1 MINGFRRT
9 AAAAVTV
16 LALGAGGA
24 AWAASS
30 ASAAPTAPAAISRC
44 GAGQLAVW
52 VNADSADG
60 TAGTTYFNLEYTNIG
75 RGTCFLYG
83 YPGVS
88 ATTLGG
94 AQLGKAATRNS
105 AAPAKTIDI
114 VPGGTAHSFLGYHDI
129 LIEPSCKP
137 KAAAFLKVYAPNDTV
152 AKHAFFDLPVCTIGQ
167 ANFSVMRVQAGA

>member
-9 AAAAVTV
+9 AAAAVSV

-44 GAGQLAVW
+44 AASNLAVW

-60 TAGTTYFNLEYTNIG
+60 TAGTTFFNLEYTNIG
-75 RGTCFLYG
+75 RVTCSLFG
-83 YPGVS
+83 FPGAS
-88 ATTLGG
+88 ATTGG
-94 AQLGKAATRNS
+94 GKQLGRAATRDNS
-105 AAPAKTIDI
+105 TPAKTIDI
-114 VPGGTAHSFLGYHDI
+114 APGRTAHSALGYHDI
-129 LIEPSCKP
+129 LVEASCKP
-137 KAAAFLKVYAPNDTV
+137 QAAAFLKVFAPNDTV
-152 AKHAFFDLPVCTIGQ
+152 AKHAFFALNVCTTGQ

>member
-30 ASAAPTAPAAISRC
+30 ASAAPTAQAAISRC

-52 VNADSADG
+52 VNADSANG
-60 TAGTTYFNLEYTNIG
+60 AAGTIFFNLEYTNISHA
-75 RGTCFLYG
+75 TCSLFG

-88 ATTLGG
+88 ATNSNGT
-94 AQLGKAATRNS
+94 QLGKAATRNS

-137 KAAAFLKVYAPNDTV
+137 KSAFFLKVFAPNDTV
-152 AKHAFFDLPVCTIGQ
+152 AKHAFFDLPVCTTGQ
-167 ANFSVMRVQAGA
+167 ANFSVERVQAGA